1 MELMLY
7 VEYVTFALCSL
18 TLVECSR
25 MSRTMLNGA
34 LSEQYRNDVN
44 KIDRPNTTPTVR
56 AICTFASTDL
66 NQALVLLRYY
76 KNSPPISKSWIRAC
90 SSLTN
95 LEFIIHRLQHCGTAV
110 AVLHHTH
117 YSTVTAGPREQEI
130 SAVQSGP
137 GILQSQLRS
146 SHRTEQTSAYTYL
159 LHCRILK

>member
-1 MELMLY
+1 MLY

-90 SSLTN
+90 VATTRVWKRKFASRKAKKTN
-95 LEFIIHRLQHCGTAV
+95 V
-110 AVLHHTH
+110 AVQGQPKHF
-117 YSTVTAGPREQEI
+117 TAWP
-130 SAVQSGP
+130 AP
-137 GILQSQLRS
+137 CFKNA
-146 SHRTEQTSAYTYL
+146 AY
-159 LHCRILK
+159 RI